1 MTRVAYDEWFEHV
14 RRYEELSD
22 QYPPEV
28 RDASSALEGV
38 LMATPAEVIEVNKKI
53 RELLEPFYERIDP
66 ALRPPGIVPMEI
78 LVFTHPVVPPNYRTP
93 ESPALDV

>member
-1 MTRVAYDEWFEHV
+1 
-14 RRYEELSD
+14 
-22 QYPPEV
+22 
-28 RDASSALEGV
+28 
-38 LMATPAEVIEVNKKI
+38 VNKKI